1 MLELC
6 TFALFH
12 AARKQRLKGEKAE
25 PFLKNPKTKYR
36 RSFER
41 QRRTVAHVVV
51 SSPKA
56 RHSSLNRLLQINRTP
71 LHWFSPRAHHARVSQ
86 CRNRSSRRVS
96 KERKPYRSLY
106 AIFERFFSFLSVEQ
120 ARIQAILFVRFER
133 DNELHRLGDRKKSSK
148 RENGLST
155 DGDLFVSKISA
166 NPSLLQLSSA
176 RNARDIRAGGDNGLM
191 NQRNILKVA
200 ENIVAENINRV
211 WQKKKKRIYDS
222 FETLLSKKKVT
233 THGKCNKRLIFC
245 RVSKLFITI

>member
-1 MLELC
+1 MINTCMCTCDMYVCC

-12 AARKQRLKGEKAE
+12 AARKQRLKGEK

-36 RSFER
+36 YSFER

-51 SSPKA
+51 WSPKA

-86 CRNRSSRRVS
+86 CRNRLSRRVS

-106 AIFERFFSFLSVEQ
+106 AIFEWFLSFLSVEQ

-133 DNELHRLGDRKKSSK
+133 DNELYRLGDRKKSSK

-200 ENIVAENINRV
+200 ENIVAGNINRV
-211 WQKKKKRIYDS
+211 WRKEKKN
-222 FETLLSKKKVT
+222 L
-233 THGKCNKRLIFC
+233 RLFWNVVEEKSNDT
-245 RVSKLFITI
+245 RKM

>member
-12 AARKQRLKGEKAE
+12 AARKQRLKGEK

-36 RSFER
+36 CSFER

-106 AIFERFFSFLSVEQ
+106 AIFERFLSFLSVEQ

-133 DNELHRLGDRKKSSK
+133 DNELYRLGDRKKSSK

-200 ENIVAENINRV
+200 ENIVAGNINRV
-211 WQKKKKRIYDS
+211 WEKKKRIYDS
-222 FETLLSKKKVT
+222 FETLLRKKVKEDT
-233 THGKCNKRLIFC
+233 RKM
-245 RVSKLFITI
+245 

>member
-12 AARKQRLKGEKAE
+12 AARKQRLKGEK

-36 RSFER
+36 CSFER

-106 AIFERFFSFLSVEQ
+106 AIFERFLSFLSVEQ

-133 DNELHRLGDRKKSSK
+133 DNELYRLGDRKKSSK

-200 ENIVAENINRV
+200 ENIVAGNINRV
-211 WQKKKKRIYDS
+211 WEKKKRIYDS
-222 FETLLSKKKVT
+222 FETLLRKKVKEDT
-233 THGKCNKRLIFC
+233 RKI
-245 RVSKLFITI
+245 